1 MYKDLFQHQIQF
13 KVEPIVYS
21 QMKCLVYSTCGEGTS
36 TSYLN
41 INLRSESSYQNTT
54 ILNVEKLIPA

>member
-1 MYKDLFQHQIQF
+1 MYKDLFKHQMQF

-36 TSYLN
+36 TSYVTL
-41 INLRSESSYQNTT
+41 ILGQNP
-54 ILNVEKLIPA
+54 LIKTQQF